1 MLQSLS
7 LYLALLTS
15 KNDTAD
21 KGGNSITPIRYRFM
35 YRKKRAKVLGN
46 KMELPWAIFSSK
58 KKSCHGLSIQFKERK
73 QKEKRVRS
81 HSHNPVPFQKER
93 FSCTD
98 VFISV
103 LTELLNETDEVN
115 ISDEKSSEMP
125 LLHFFGSFTVAW
137 YALDVRSQFCS
148 ICVRGGVWTGIARF
162 CTDCAVSTYLEKPW
176 CRQRSWRGG

>member
-1 MLQSLS
+1 MTLQIKVETVLLQSGTDLCTEKKS
-7 LYLALLTS
+7 KSTWQQNGVAL
-15 KNDTAD
+15 
-21 KGGNSITPIRYRFM
+21 GYFQ
-35 YRKKRAKVLGN
+35 
-46 KMELPWAIFSSK
+46 FK